1 MKTIKTILREVESF
15 KRTLEFFVN
24 SDTIYKEQYDELYGE
39 FKSIDREFRDTA
51 NDDEFEQYK
60 DDFGIMQVQILNLYR
75 KINQDNR
82 NVRHD
87 SGQSRELSI
96 PKLSP
101 IQIKPFSGNITD
113 WLRFRKAIETEIIK
127 KMDDDD
133 TKFQYLL
140 SMLGERP
147 YRMAST
153 KSSFAAAWAALTD
166 QYNDAWQL
174 ISAYLDKVLDGPEC
188 HNAKNLA
195 QLIENLEGAI
205 DAFEHLD
212 IVANFTLFIRVIE
225 RKMNPKL
232 RIEWLEQKQGLPTIE
247 GLLDFLRLSLRKWSL
262 QAYDDSYRKN
272 GKGEYSLPNRYNKSF
287 HREVHDSR
295 SNSNSQYG
303 RNEDPKKSD
312 QHFRKYSQK
321 AFHINEEAE
330 ATDDSGNANAT
341 QATSKTIKISGLL
354 EGKAFECYS
363 GYRSQ
368 YILYLRRHF

>member
-51 NDDEFEQYK
+51 NDNEFEQYK

-140 SMLGERP
+140 SMGERP

-166 QYNDAWQL
+166 QYNDTWQL
-174 ISAYLDKVLDGPEC
+174 ISAYLDKVLDRPEC
-188 HNAKNLA
+188 HNAK
-195 QLIENLEGAI
+195 
-205 DAFEHLD
+205 
-212 IVANFTLFIRVIE
+212 T
-225 RKMNPKL
+225 
-232 RIEWLEQKQGLPTIE
+232 WL
-247 GLLDFLRLSLRKWSL
+247 S
-262 QAYDDSYRKN
+262 
-272 GKGEYSLPNRYNKSF
+272 
-287 HREVHDSR
+287 
-295 SNSNSQYG
+295 
-303 RNEDPKKSD
+303 
-312 QHFRKYSQK
+312 
-321 AFHINEEAE
+321 
-330 ATDDSGNANAT
+330 
-341 QATSKTIKISGLL
+341 
-354 EGKAFECYS
+354 
-363 GYRSQ
+363 
-368 YILYLRRHF
+368 